1 MHENRAAAEMV
12 QRADEEKL
20 GANAEFAQGRLELAV
35 QGWATA
41 IQMLVAAER
50 DHGDHFGAALEVR
63 ARFQSSSGVLHCGLW
78 WLGILVGC
86 VGWAVSRDELRVVW
100 QVSKMSITKA
110 CLLNQAAAYLRMG
123 QHHSYQRA
131 VEACSVVLALP
142 TTLGEWFLTVGCWR
156 QARGSLGRS
165 GGRHLWRAR
174 VYWGGRWI
182 RWDGVVV
189 LTCAHYQATAPVPR
203 HTSDGVRLVSSWG
216 CWMRRVWTWR
226 RRHGSA
232 AGASRCCNYFDM

>member
-1 MHENRAAAEMV
+1 MCTRTAQQLRWCSGPTRRSWAPTPSSRRGGWSSRCRAG
-12 QRADEEKL
+12 RRRSRCWSPP
-20 GANAEFAQGRLELAV
+20 NATM
-35 QGWATA
+35 ATTSA
-41 IQMLVAAER
+41 R
-50 DHGDHFGAALEVR
+50 RWRCVR
-63 ARFQSSSGVLHCGLW
+63 AFNPAAVCCIVG

-203 HTSDGVRLVSSWG
+203 HTSDGVRLVRSWG